1 MSAVFFAIQT
11 EVICIDFF
19 GFPVAILKE
28 WWEENMYL
36 AIDTGGCLNMFS
48 QAPVLGCVMWHSVD
62 TWNSFSNTLLEFISY
77 DVEGFMDWV
86 NNNWNKQYWRMQDF
100 PVWSRP

>member
-19 GFPVAILKE
+19 GLPISILKE

-36 AIDTGGCLNMFS
+36 ALDTGGCLNMFS
-48 QAPVLGCVMWHSVD
+48 QAPVLGFSMGSSVD
-62 TWNSFSNTLLEFISY
+62 TWDSFSNILLEFVSY
-77 DVEGFMDWV
+77 DVEGLMDWV
-86 NNNWNKQYWRMQDF
+86 NNNWDKQYWRMQDF
-100 PVWSRP
+100 PIWSRP

>member
-36 AIDTGGCLNMFS
+36 AIDAAGCLNMFS
-48 QAPVLGCVMWHSVD
+48 QAPVLGYNMWD
-62 TWNSFSNTLLEFISY
+62 TVNTWDSFSNTLIEFISY
-77 DVEGFMDWV
+77 DVEGLIDWV
-86 NNNWNKQYWRMQDF
+86 NDNWSKQWWRIQDF
-100 PVWSRP
+100 PLWSRP